1 MSNRHD
7 AINDMKERQMTF
19 PDRTIRP
26 RRSLLFV
33 PGLRPDRYEKALDAG
48 ADIVCV
54 DLEDAV
60 ALDRKDEGRKL
71 TLPLFGESTH
81 PHVERM
87 VRINSISTLH
97 GLKDLQAVL
106 ESS

>member
-1 MSNRHD
+1 MNR
-7 AINDMKERQMTF
+7 AES
-19 PDRTIRP
+19 TIRP

-33 PGLRPDRYEKALDAG
+33 PGLRPDRYAKALDAG

-60 ALDRKDEGRKL
+60 ALDRKDEGREL
-71 TLPLFGESTH
+71 TIPLFGQDTH

-87 VRINSISTLH
+87 VRINSITTLH
-97 GLKDLQAVL
+97 GLKDLQAIL
-106 ESS
+106 QSPSPPASL